1 MGFGIVTG
9 ITCIVRTSLTYQIT
23 KDDLSWVGVGIAI
36 AKMLEVNFGIIAACL
51 PLMKPLYTFIRSGK
65 PPGRATKNTKPRS
78 SGTSTPWRKHR
89 SAWTVQSVSQTPP
102 LPQVA
107 KDAETD
113 GQRLWTWHKNVP
125 NMLQGAIS
133 GSKDHDTQD
142 TGHSLGLPLQGIRK
156 TTEFGVERSKG
167 GTESGIEMEEFV

>member
-23 KDDLSWVGVGIAI
+23 KDDLSWIGVGIAI

-65 PPGRATKNTKPRS
+65 TPDRATKNTKPRS

-89 SAWTVQSVSQTPP
+89 STWTAKSVSQTPP
-102 LPQVA
+102 QPQVA
-107 KDAETD
+107 KAAETD

-125 NMLQGAIS
+125 NMLQAAIS